1 MARVDRNELLKE
13 LKSKSREANKRI
25 NAIRRNYGDDSW
37 AMKKLNERLER
48 EQTQGKTTTG
58 KVRASKDMS
67 TLQIRET
74 LKATEKFLN
83 SKTSTIEGIEEV
95 RKRQIETI
103 RENLEDIKS
112 DVSGIPI
119 EELDIS
125 FQDAQAMYGIFED
138 DDTRSIVDK
147 LGGSPV
153 YRLIAEASER
163 KMNVTSFQKQMKTM
177 IEGENDVDFKK
188 QLNRIYNKYVD
199 FKGKKESKFI

>member
-48 EQTQGKTTTG
+48 EQSQGKTTTG

-188 QLNRIYNKYVD
+188 QMNRIYNKYVD